1 MEIDQVASPAVHSNQ
16 LSWGEPSQPRES
28 PFQDA
33 SNPNLDQNG
42 IPQDQ
47 NQMNDS
53 QGGQDEEGHDGEE
66 GGKRRTFELLR
77 GEPSKPSK
85 SEEE

>member
-1 MEIDQVASPAVHSNQ
+1 
-16 LSWGEPSQPRES
+16 
-28 PFQDA
+28 
-33 SNPNLDQNG
+33 
-42 IPQDQ
+42 
-47 NQMNDS
+47 MNDS

-77 GEPSKPSK
+77 GESSKPSK